1 MSDQALSKRKELAAL
16 LKFAAPIGVSQ
27 MAAIGMGMTDVIVAG
42 NAGTKDLAGVM
53 IGSNAWQIV
62 AFFFFGIGLANAPI
76 VGRHFGVLDWKSIRD
91 HLHQSVW
98 LALVCGLLTLLF
110 VYLAATYLTLWQL
123 DPEVSLIAT
132 GYMLAVLPG
141 AFSMA
146 VLPLFR
152 ASLESMNEIHFV
164 MKLSIGVFL
173 LNILLDYWFVFGG
186 FGLEPLGG
194 VGCGWATSIVFCVQL
209 LILCWH
215 LVKSPRLAE
224 LKLTKIFPR
233 PRWTLIRPTFLL
245 GLPIGL
251 STLMEIGFFG
261 GMGLRM
267 ADIGVIE
274 AGAHAI
280 AINIA
285 AFVFMLFI
293 SLGHAVTVR
302 ASHALG
308 RGDHA
313 LARQI
318 VSLGLL
324 SVIGFALV
332 SSVATYTLRAYL
344 PGLFNQDA
352 DVIRLASMYLALA
365 ALFQFFDGLQA
376 VAVCS
381 LRAYK
386 DTAVPCGIQFVAFW
400 LMGLPLGIFLP
411 GTTILGHQIGSEG
424 AWIAFCIALFT
435 SSVILLSRLYM
446 KVFKTSSVDKNV
458 PISNVYE

>member
-1 MSDQALSKRKELAAL
+1 MRAL

-42 NAGTKDLAGVM
+42 NAGTNDLAGVM

-76 VGRHFGVLDWKSIRD
+76 VGRHFGILDWRSIRS
-91 HLHQSVW
+91 HLHQSAW
-98 LALVCGLLTLLF
+98 LALACGLLTLLF
-110 VYLAATYLTLWQL
+110 VYLAARCISLWQL
-123 DPEVSLIAT
+123 DSEVSDIAT

-141 AFSMA
+141 AFAMA
-146 VLPLFR
+146 VIPLFR

-164 MKLSIGVFL
+164 MKLSIGAFL
-173 LNILLDYWFVFGG
+173 LNILLDYWLVFGG
-186 FGLEPLGG
+186 LGLSPLGG
-194 VGCGWATSIVFCVQL
+194 VGCGWATSIVLCCQL
-209 LILCWH
+209 LVLGWH
-215 LVKSPRLAE
+215 LMKSPRLAK
-224 LKLTKIFPR
+224 LKLTRKFAK
-233 PRWTLIRPTFLL
+233 PRWDLIRPTFML

-267 ADIGVIE
+267 ADIGVVE

-293 SLGHAVTVR
+293 SLGHAMTVR

-308 RGDHA
+308 RGDHE

-318 VSLGLL
+318 ILLGLV
-324 SVIGFALV
+324 SVIVLALI
-332 SSVATYTLRAYL
+332 SSVSTYLLRGVL
-344 PGLFNQDA
+344 PLLFNQDME
-352 DVIRLASMYLALA
+352 VVGLACTFLAFA
-365 ALFQFFDGLQA
+365 AFFQFFDGLQA
-376 VAVCS
+376 VAMCS

-386 DTAVPCGIQFVAFW
+386 DTAVPSGIQFVAFW
-400 LMGLPLGIFLP
+400 IVGLPLGVFLP
-411 GTTILGHQIGSEG
+411 GLSIGTITIGAEG
-424 AWIAFCIALFT
+424 VWVAFCISLLV
-435 SSVILLSRLYM
+435 SSGILLWRLHWR
-446 KVFKTSSVDKNV
+446 VFRDR
-458 PISNVYE
+458 

>member
-1 MSDQALSKRKELAAL
+1 MSDKALSRRSQMLAL

-27 MAAIGMGMTDVIVAG
+27 IAAIGMGMTDVIVAG
-42 NAGTKDLAGVM
+42 NAGKNDLAGVM

-76 VGRHFGVLDWKSIRD
+76 VGRYFGTVDWQSIRI
-91 HLHQSVW
+91 HLHQSAW
-98 LALVCGLLTLLF
+98 LALACGLLTVLF
-110 VYLAATYLTLWQL
+110 VFLAAKGISLWQL
-123 DPEVSLIAT
+123 EPAVSNIAI
-132 GYMLAVLPG
+132 GYMFAVLPG
-141 AFSMA
+141 AFAMA
-146 VLPLFR
+146 VIPLFR

-164 MKLSIGVFL
+164 MKLSVAAFL

-186 FGLEPLGG
+186 LGLEPLGG
-194 VGCGWATSIVFCVQL
+194 VGCGWATSIVLFCQL
-209 LILCWH
+209 LVLGWH
-215 LVKSPRLAE
+215 LIKSPRLKQ
-224 LKLTKIFPR
+224 LNLTGDIAK

-267 ADIGVIE
+267 ADIGVTE

-308 RGDHA
+308 RADYQS
-313 LARQI
+313 ARQI
-318 VSLGLL
+318 VLLGLAL
-324 SVIGFALV
+324 IVGFALV
-332 SSVATYTLRAYL
+332 SSVLTYTLRLSL
-344 PGLFNQDA
+344 PLLFNQDM
-352 DVIRLASMYLALA
+352 DVVRLASRYLVLA

-376 VAVCS
+376 MAVCS

-386 DTAVPCGIQFVAFW
+386 DTAVPSGIQFFAFW
-400 LMGLPLGIFLP
+400 VVGMPVGIFLP
-411 GTTILGHQIGSEG
+411 GTSIFGYQIGSEG
-424 AWIAFCIALFT
+424 VWIAFCVSLLV
-435 SSVILLSRLYM
+435 SSLMLLLRLYW
-446 KVFKTSSVDKNV
+446 KVFRPVSRDKKGLSV
-458 PISNVYE
+458 